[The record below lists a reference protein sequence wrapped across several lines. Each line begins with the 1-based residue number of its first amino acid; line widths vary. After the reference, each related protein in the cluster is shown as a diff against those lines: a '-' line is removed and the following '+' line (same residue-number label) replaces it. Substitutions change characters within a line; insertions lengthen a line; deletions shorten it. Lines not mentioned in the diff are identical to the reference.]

1 MNSSFSGNSRM
12 PFMQQQQLD
21 NSLNFSFAQS
31 QAQPPFYTSVGYPR
45 VSFPTPGTT
54 APSLMSTY
62 PNPNLMSS
70 NAMNEYVDQH
80 LQQQQMQ
87 QNAINLQQNNNIEQ
101 ATLPDQNKSLG
112 ALTVADLTRILQPIQ
127 TSIQEIKTTINHQM
141 GALQN
146 KVQVLE
152 NELKK
157 EVSKN
162 EQLTSIMVTMQ
173 KSLNMIDSDKRVTN
187 LMINGL
193 PEDDLADTHDTP
205 LVEDQDQRRYQG
217 YTR

>member
-1 MNSSFSGNSRM
+1 
-12 PFMQQQQLD
+12 
-21 NSLNFSFAQS
+21 
-31 QAQPPFYTSVGYPR
+31 
-45 VSFPTPGTT
+45 
-54 APSLMSTY
+54 
-62 PNPNLMSS
+62 
-70 NAMNEYVDQH
+70 MNEYVDQH

-157 EVSKN
+157 EVTKN
-162 EQLTSIMVTMQ
+162 
-173 KSLNMIDSDKRVTN
+173 
-187 LMINGL
+187 
-193 PEDDLADTHDTP
+193 
-205 LVEDQDQRRYQG
+205 
-217 YTR
+217 